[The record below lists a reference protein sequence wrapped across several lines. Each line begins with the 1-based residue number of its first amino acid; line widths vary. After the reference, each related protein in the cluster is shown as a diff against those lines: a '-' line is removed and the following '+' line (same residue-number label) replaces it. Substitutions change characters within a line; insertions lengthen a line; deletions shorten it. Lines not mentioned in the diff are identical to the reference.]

1 VLANPANQPELAALA
16 GGGDGGASS
25 VLDNSSFLQAIDPR
39 LARPFLAGFTESVT
53 LTFLIVACVLA
64 IAFFVVLF
72 VRELPLRTVSGARAT
87 AMEDAA
93 VAEIRPAGTAVS
105 AEASHAM
112 PRRAA

>member
-1 VLANPANQPELAALA
+1 
-16 GGGDGGASS
+16 
-25 VLDNSSFLQAIDPR
+25 
-39 LARPFLAGFTESVT
+39 VT

-93 VAEIRPAGTAVS
+93 LADIRPAGSAARGWTEPSSGCAV
-105 AEASHAM
+105 
-112 PRRAA
+112 PG